1 MVVYDPDDS
10 RNSNYR
16 IDYFVNLSQI
26 SNKEFTYCKS
36 EKRIGKLIFSL
47 LPKDIS
53 EF

>member
-10 RNSNYR
+10 GYSNYR
-16 IDYFVNLSQI
+16 IGCLVNLSQI
-26 SNKEFTYCKS
+26 NNKEFTYCKS